1 MEVRA
6 EADQFL
12 ENNDIVPSMWPTY
25 TIILIGL
32 FVMFRLL
39 GVVAL
44 AYKAR
49 SFLGGARVAA
59 IVGSLVQHL
68 IRRSILVYRDGSRIE
83 QYSRSSQPIES
94 DDGDAAD
101 AT

>member
-1 MEVRA
+1 MEIRA

-49 SFLGGARVAA
+49 SFL
-59 IVGSLVQHL
+59 
-68 IRRSILVYRDGSRIE
+68 
-83 QYSRSSQPIES
+83 
-94 DDGDAAD
+94 
-101 AT
+101 